1 MTVKLL
7 LRYLTNVLLGCVVI
21 VAISIGY
28 SWFRI
33 ENDDTNEIADRVIVL
48 DNDLAY
54 YQSQIDKY
62 TVEDVLKKIEDDEI
76 DIISSLSKKRQELT
90 LGLERAYDETKILE
104 DYEKLEEN
112 LPPLLGEDL
121 SEQVIR
127 LNEPVINQSGEIQF
141 PVESITDLN
150 VAFGKYDH
158 TKRLAQ
164 CIVTIDYNSPILTTG
179 DGTEV
184 SITSKDLFILE
195 YSVKDDEISL
205 LDYQKGN
212 QEQEGDLYGE

>member
-7 LRYLTNVLLGCVVI
+7 LRYLTHVLLGCVVI

-141 PVESITDLN
+141 PVESITDFN
-150 VAFGKYDH
+150 VAFGKYVH